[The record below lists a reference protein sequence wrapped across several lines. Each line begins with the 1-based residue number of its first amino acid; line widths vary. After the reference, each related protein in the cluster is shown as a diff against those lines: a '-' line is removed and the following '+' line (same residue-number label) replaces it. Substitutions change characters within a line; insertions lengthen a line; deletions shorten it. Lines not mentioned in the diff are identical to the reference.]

1 MPRQKIAGKKVNPQS
16 SQGGVAKKGV
26 ASGAKSSKVSKGGRG
41 STVKSGDKAIKKTAP
56 AEGGMKKKMR
66 WRPGTVALREIKRYQ
81 KNTDLL
87 LAKAPFQRF
96 IRSICDGIDGQLR
109 FQSQAL
115 LALQE
120 AAESYLTG
128 LFEDANLCA
137 IHANRVT
144 VMKKDIDL
152 ARRIRGERFQDFRD
166 LQPKNGQEVFY
177 MLPYAH
183 EKDEM
188 TRLRKVIVGDVGT
201 TKPTASKTA

>member
-1 MPRQKIAGKKVNPQS
+1 MPRPKVA
-16 SQGGVAKKGV
+16 AKKTIGASSKKKDV
-26 ASGAKSSKVSKGGRG
+26 ASGAKLAHAQSQSKTKVTNSK
-41 STVKSGDKAIKKTAP
+41 SKPSAVKAEKPIKKTAP

-81 KNTDLL
+81 KATDLL

-96 IRSICDGIDGQLR
+96 IRAICDGIDGQLR
-109 FQSQAL
+109 FQAQAL

-137 IHANRVT
+137 IHATRVT
-144 VMKKDIDL
+144 VMKKDLDL

-166 LQPKNGQEVFY
+166 LQPKTGNEVFY
-177 MLPYAH
+177 QLPYSNEKEQMAH
-183 EKDEM
+183 L
-188 TRLRKVIVGDVGT
+188 TKVIVGAPANS
-201 TKPTASKTA
+201 KPTH

>member
-1 MPRQKIAGKKVNPQS
+1 MPRAKVAVKKTDGASQSGKKN
-16 SQGGVAKKGV
+16 V
-26 ASGAKSSKVSKGGRG
+26 ASGGKLLSQSKSKGAILSKSKPNASSSS
-41 STVKSGDKAIKKTAP
+41 STVKAERLAKKTAP

-81 KNTDLL
+81 KATELL

-96 IRSICDGIDGQLR
+96 VRAICDGIDGQLR

-137 IHANRVT
+137 IHATRVT
-144 VMKKDIDL
+144 VMKKDLDL
-152 ARRIRGERFQDFRD
+152 ARRIRGERFNDFRD
-166 LQPKNGQEVFY
+166 L
-177 MLPYAH
+177 
-183 EKDEM
+183 
-188 TRLRKVIVGDVGT
+188 
-201 TKPTASKTA
+201 

>member
-1 MPRQKIAGKKVNPQS
+1 
-16 SQGGVAKKGV
+16 
-26 ASGAKSSKVSKGGRG
+26 
-41 STVKSGDKAIKKTAP
+41 
-56 AEGGMKKKMR
+56 MR

-81 KNTDLL
+81 KVTDLL

-96 IRSICDGIDGQLR
+96 VRSICDGIDSQLR

-137 IHANRVT
+137 IHASRVT

-152 ARRIRGERFQDFRD
+152 ARRIRGERFQDYRD
-166 LQPKNGQEVFY
+166 MQPKTGNEVFY
-177 MLPYAH
+177 QLPYLND
-183 EKDEM
+183 KTQMDQ
-188 TRLRKVIVGDVGT
+188 LRKVIVGTAGT
-201 TKPTASKTA
+201 SSKNPA

>member
-1 MPRQKIAGKKVNPQS
+1 MPRPKVA
-16 SQGGVAKKGV
+16 AKKAVIGGSSKKKDV
-26 ASGAKSSKVSKGGRG
+26 VSGAKLSHAQSKTKVTNSK
-41 STVKSGDKAIKKTAP
+41 SKNSAVKAEKVIKKTAP

-81 KNTDLL
+81 KATELL

-96 IRSICDGIDGQLR
+96 VRAICDGIDGQLR
-109 FQSQAL
+109 FQAQAL

-137 IHANRVT
+137 IHATRVT
-144 VMKKDIDL
+144 VMKKDLDL

-166 LQPKNGQEVFY
+166 L
-177 MLPYAH
+177 
-183 EKDEM
+183 
-188 TRLRKVIVGDVGT
+188 
-201 TKPTASKTA
+201 

>member
-1 MPRQKIAGKKVNPQS
+1 MPRQKVAGKKQS
-16 SQGGVAKKGV
+16 V
-26 ASGAKSSKVSKGGRG
+26 ASGAKGSAKSSVLKQIKGKLA
-41 STVKSGDKAIKKTAP
+41 SPAEKPAAIKKTAP

-81 KNTDLL
+81 KATDLL

-96 IRSICDGIDGQLR
+96 VRAICDGIDGQIR

-137 IHANRVT
+137 IHATRVT

-152 ARRIRGERFQDFRD
+152 ARRIRGERLMDFRD
-166 LQPKNGQEVFY
+166 L
-177 MLPYAH
+177 
-183 EKDEM
+183 
-188 TRLRKVIVGDVGT
+188 
-201 TKPTASKTA
+201 

>member
-1 MPRQKIAGKKVNPQS
+1 MPRQKIAGKKANNG
-16 SQGGVAKKGV
+16 SQAATQASMLGKK
-26 ASGAKSSKVSKGGRG
+26 SAKSSKVG
-41 STVKSGDKAIKKTAP
+41 KSGSAVKAEKAIKKTAP

-81 KNTDLL
+81 KVTDLL

-96 IRSICDGIDGQLR
+96 VRSICDGIDSQLR

-137 IHANRVT
+137 IHATRVT

-152 ARRIRGERFQDFRD
+152 ARRIRGERFQDYRD
-166 LQPKNGQEVFY
+166 NQPKTGKEVFY
-177 MLPYAH
+177 MLPYATD
-183 EKDEM
+183 KSQMDQ
-188 TRLRKVIVGDVGT
+188 LRKVIVGPTGT
-201 TKPTASKTA
+201 TNSKSVA